1 MFRKERNLELTV
13 KERFKHIL
21 KNLDAYFAGFMFAIT
36 LVLVVVNV
44 FTRYFLNYIIPW
56 GEEIATSCFVYT
68 TFIGGAWCLR
78 TRQLVGVDMLVE
90 KLPYKAARIV
100 NVLTDAIILFLN
112 GYLTSLSYTYTYR
125 GRIKTMPITK
135 ISSVYLNSAMIIGFG
150 LMTIYSVY
158 NLIHSIKAVNKT
170 PEKKEDNK

>member
-1 MFRKERNLELTV
+1 MTV
-13 KERFKHIL
+13 KQRFIHIL

-36 LVLVVVNV
+36 LTLVVVNV
-44 FTRYFLNYIIPW
+44 FTRYCLNYIIPW

-68 TFIGGAWCLR
+68 TFVGGAWCLR

-90 KLPYKAARIV
+90 RLPYKAARIV
-100 NVLTDAIILFLN
+100 NCVTDFIILFLN
-112 GYLTSLSYTYTYR
+112 AYLTKLSYQYTYK

-135 ISSVYLNSAMIIGFG
+135 VSSVWLNSAMIIGFG

-158 NLIHSIKAVNKT
+158 NLYKSIKAVNAAPAANKE
-170 PEKKEDNK
+170 EKEV